1 MTTPDPETAKQI
13 VASAMR
19 RPPVR
24 DDPQFAAARG
34 AKMGSP
40 ALVYTPAG
48 EPAFWLVPLLAEGLV
63 CGLGQVDMASRLTRI
78 GILGANPEDRAGWI
92 LPSFLESPPAETLA
106 EIRAKYPEATLSEPI
121 LSYDA
126 SPPRW
131 AWRLNI
137 RADDQVQAIVFISPG
152 GWYSRPAGASPP
164 DREGAVY

>member
-1 MTTPDPETAKQI
+1 VTTLDPETAKQI
-13 VASAMR
+13 VASAIG

-34 AKMGSP
+34 AKVGSP

-63 CGLGQVDMASRLTRI
+63 CGFGQVDMASRLTRL
-78 GILGANPEDRAGWI
+78 GVLGANPRDQASWI
-92 LPSFLESPPAETLA
+92 MPSFFESPSAETLA
-106 EIRAKYPEATLSEPI
+106 EIGAEYPEATLSRPI

-131 AWRLNI
+131 AWRLEI
-137 RADDQVQAIVFISPG
+137 RVSDQVEAIAFVSPG
-152 GWYSRPAGASPP
+152 GWYSRPRGASRP
-164 DREGAVY
+164 DREGAGY